1 MIPILLFNRSA
12 SALFVC
18 SLLTACVGGQ
28 QQSYQQEMQQFE
40 QYQQLTQQVMQQYRI
55 NRNWWLQYHDAQLNR
70 FVETALA
77 NNLDLAKAAVN
88 VNRALYNANLLGA
101 DLVPSFSSSLSANIQ
116 KNTETGISTRTY
128 GTSLGISYTLDLW
141 RKLADSANAAE
152 WEHQATE
159 SDLEAVKLTLVN
171 QVIDSYYHIAYLK
184 QAIGIIKNNI
194 KTYNQISNITQN
206 QVNQGLTLQLS
217 ADQSKQA
224 VLSAENQLI
233 SYQSQ
238 LQVAETTLRNLLN
251 LQPQQNLEPIAL
263 DLKVLKL
270 QEVNLNIPLSAIANR
285 PDLKAYQYRLT
296 SAFKNVSAMEKSWY
310 PSITLGASLKTG
322 GNDTNLF
329 DVPLTAGNISINLPF
344 LDWNRVK
351 WNVKLSEAAY
361 ETAKLNF
368 QQGITTALNEINGN
382 YQAYR
387 LTQQSYA
394 NLNKKY
400 QYDKTISNTYRLQYN
415 AGVSQMK
422 DWLAALTTE
431 QASELSIL
439 QAKYDLLRYENAI
452 YQSMAGRYQ

>member
-1 MIPILLFNRSA
+1 M
-12 SALFVC
+12 
-18 SLLTACVGGQ
+18 
-28 QQSYQQEMQQFE
+28 
-40 QYQQLTQQVMQQYRI
+40 
-55 NRNWWLQYHDAQLNR
+55 
-70 FVETALA
+70 
-77 NNLDLAKAAVN
+77 
-88 VNRALYNANLLGA
+88 
-101 DLVPSFSSSLSANIQ
+101 
-116 KNTETGISTRTY
+116 
-128 GTSLGISYTLDLW
+128 
-141 RKLADSANAAE
+141 
-152 WEHQATE
+152 
-159 SDLEAVKLTLVN
+159 
-171 QVIDSYYHIAYLK
+171 
-184 QAIGIIKNNI
+184 
-194 KTYNQISNITQN
+194 
-206 QVNQGLTLQLS
+206 
-217 ADQSKQA
+217 
-224 VLSAENQLI
+224 I

-387 LTQQSYA
+387 LAQQSYA